1 MNVVKTLEDEDSH
14 RQIRVKFLAL
24 ILVKVVCYLVCGC
37 TVHRTAAH
45 WLLETSERMCV
56 LRVSHIYFIYFH
68 TFSHLAAPRPHHRL
82 STERRVYGFKVHE
95 TRQRNCVCD

>member
-1 MNVVKTLEDEDSH
+1 MNVVKTLEDEDSR

-45 WLLETSERMCV
+45 CLLETSERMCV
-56 LRVSHIYFIYFH
+56 FPYIYS
-68 TFSHLAAPRPHHRL
+68 TFSGGHT
-82 STERRVYGFKVHE
+82 TESAREQTLKPP
-95 TRQRNCVCD
+95 